1 MAAAWLPWAKAD
13 TRFTACFASGCVKAL
28 LPAACQS
35 TVAPLATADWTKS
48 LAAGSICFAIWAPPP
63 TAAAV
68 ATVAANKPTAF
79 VIPGFDFGCV

>member
-35 TVAPLATADWTKS
+35 TLAPLAAADLS
-48 LAAGSICFAIWAPPP
+48 RSFAAGPISFAIWAPPP
-63 TAAAV
+63 AAAAA

-79 VIPGFDFGCV
+79 VIPGFEICCG